1 MFNRYFGNK
10 VKYEEIYTD
19 ENGDI
24 RYKQAKNVDGTLIE
38 LNKRY
43 GTGEWLHNRVISYR
57 KVFRVSFK
65 PDFGSKL
72 DGDKVIYVRPIYGFG
87 KLEFYQV
94 STIGYE
100 DILVNEADLTMEC
113 IVERKTGVD
122 SLRTP
127 VYGEPETV
135 KTWIFDNRVIY
146 KPNESG
152 VITSHSARGYV
163 LITSVDIKKG
173 DKIDGYIVEEIDLC
187 PSVHGTVDHIEAYV
201 CKG

>member
-24 RYKQAKNVDGTLIE
+24 RYKPAKDIDGAVTSI
-38 LNKRY
+38 NKRPSQ
-43 GTGEWLHNRVISYR
+43 GTWLHNQMNSYKR
-57 KVFRVSFK
+57 KYRMPNEVTL
-65 PDFGSKL
+65 GSKIEGAKIV
-72 DGDKVIYVRPIYGFG
+72 DVQPVYGFG
-87 KLEFYQV
+87 RLEYYFVNTLSYD
-94 STIGYE
+94 
-100 DILVNEADLTMEC
+100 DILVCEADLTMEC
-113 IVERKTGVD
+113 IIERKTGVD

-163 LITSVDIKKG
+163 FIPSVDIKKG